1 MVLQT
6 VSFSSPW
13 MTVSYQFSLIIQATT
28 ARQNNWE
35 CVSDYLQV
43 MTQVQDIGEFLRL
56 LELSYTAHVSIVQG
70 LEEKRELFHIKWR
83 EQSSAVQRK
92 KELFN
97 YSEKKKN
104 HRWFITFLFFCPYTS
119 QTRSC
124 SAGKFSVCSTGSC
137 WRQCREK
144 MFPEQLLTRVTNG
157 SNMAGISH
165 IIYIFPNSVFGNGHN
180 HKFRCGSLFQEVI
193 AKND

>member
-97 YSEKKKN
+97 YSEKKKITDDLLLFSSFVPTL
-104 HRWFITFLFFCPYTS
+104 HRLEAVLLGSS
-119 QTRSC
+119 QSVQLAA
-124 SAGKFSVCSTGSC
+124 AGGNVEKRCFQSNCWQGSQMGQI
-137 WRQCREK
+137 WQ
-144 MFPEQLLTRVTNG
+144 G
-157 SNMAGISH
+157 
-165 IIYIFPNSVFGNGHN
+165 
-180 HKFRCGSLFQEVI
+180 
-193 AKND
+193 

>member
-1 MVLQT
+1 MSVLSKVWKRRENYFTLNGGNRAPQYKEKK
-6 VSFSSPW
+6 SC
-13 MTVSYQFSLIIQATT
+13 LII
-28 ARQNNWE
+28 
-35 CVSDYLQV
+35 L
-43 MTQVQDIGEFLRL
+43 
-56 LELSYTAHVSIVQG
+56 
-70 LEEKRELFHIKWR
+70 K
-83 EQSSAVQRK
+83 
-92 KELFN
+92 
-97 YSEKKKN
+97 KKKN

-193 AKND
+193 AKNDY